1 MKRKLEQQMF
11 SNYKSLLRQ
20 KWQQL
25 TWDDA
30 MRENFESQYLEEI
43 LENMES
49 LSRDEDR
56 LNYLLRETETLLRRQ
71 EESYS
76 EDSGKE

>member
-1 MKRKLEQQMF
+1 MKRELEQQMF

-25 TWDDA
+25 TWDDS
-30 MRENFESQYLEEI
+30 MRENFESQYLEES

-71 EESYS
+71 EES
-76 EDSGKE
+76 

>member
-56 LNYLLRETETLLRRQ
+56 LNYP
-71 EESYS
+71 
-76 EDSGKE
+76 

>member
-1 MKRKLEQQMF
+1 MKRELEQQMF

-25 TWDDA
+25 TWDDS

-56 LNYLLRETETLLRRQ
+56 LNYLLRETDTLLRRQ
-71 EESYS
+71 EES
-76 EDSGKE
+76 

>member
-1 MKRKLEQQMF
+1 MKRELEQQMF

-25 TWDDA
+25 TWDDS

-71 EESYS
+71 E
-76 EDSGKE
+76 

>member
-25 TWDDA
+25 TWDDS

-71 EESYS
+71 EES
-76 EDSGKE
+76 

>member
-20 KWQQL
+20 KWRHL

-30 MRENFESQYLEEI
+30 MRENFESQYLDEI

-71 EESYS
+71 EES
-76 EDSGKE
+76 

>member
-1 MKRKLEQQMF
+1 MKRELEQQMF

-25 TWDDA
+25 TWDDS

-56 LNYLLRETETLLRRQ
+56 LNYLLRKTETLLRRQ
-71 EESYS
+71 EES
-76 EDSGKE
+76 

>member
-1 MKRKLEQQMF
+1 MKRELEQQMF

-25 TWDDA
+25 TWDDS

-71 EESYS
+71 EEN
-76 EDSGKE
+76 

>member
-56 LNYLLRETETLLRRQ
+56 LNYLMRETETLLRRQ
-71 EESYS
+71 EES
-76 EDSGKE
+76 

>member
-1 MKRKLEQQMF
+1 MKRELEQQMF

-25 TWDDA
+25 TWDDS

-71 EESYS
+71 EES
-76 EDSGKE
+76 

>member
-1 MKRKLEQQMF
+1 MKRELEQQMF

-25 TWDDA
+25 TWDDS

-43 LENMES
+43 LENIES

-71 EESYS
+71 EES
-76 EDSGKE
+76 

>member
-1 MKRKLEQQMF
+1 MKRELEQQMF

-25 TWDDA
+25 TWDDS
-30 MRENFESQYLEEI
+30 MRENFESQYLEEL

-71 EESYS
+71 EES
-76 EDSGKE
+76 

>member
-1 MKRKLEQQMF
+1 MKRELEQQMF

-25 TWDDA
+25 TWDDS

-43 LENMES
+43 LES
-49 LSRDEDR
+49 
-56 LNYLLRETETLLRRQ
+56 
-71 EESYS
+71 
-76 EDSGKE
+76 

>member
-1 MKRKLEQQMF
+1 MKRELEQQMF

-25 TWDDA
+25 TWDDS

-43 LENMES
+43 LETEAETYS
-49 LSRDEDR
+49 YIKDR
-56 LNYLLRETETLLRRQ
+56 W
-71 EESYS
+71 
-76 EDSGKE
+76 

>member
-71 EESYS
+71 EES
-76 EDSGKE
+76 

>member
-11 SNYKSLLRQ
+11 SNYKNLLRQ

-71 EESYS
+71 EEN
-76 EDSGKE
+76 

>member
-49 LSRDEDR
+49 LSRAVDR

-71 EESYS
+71 EES
-76 EDSGKE
+76 

>member
-1 MKRKLEQQMF
+1 MF

-25 TWDDA
+25 TWDDS

-71 EESYS
+71 EES
-76 EDSGKE
+76 

>member
-71 EESYS
+71 EEN
-76 EDSGKE
+76 

>member
-11 SNYKSLLRQ
+11 SNYKNLLRQ

-43 LENMES
+43 LENMEK

-71 EESYS
+71 EES
-76 EDSGKE
+76 

>member
-1 MKRKLEQQMF
+1 MKRELEQQMF

-71 EESYS
+71 EES
-76 EDSGKE
+76 